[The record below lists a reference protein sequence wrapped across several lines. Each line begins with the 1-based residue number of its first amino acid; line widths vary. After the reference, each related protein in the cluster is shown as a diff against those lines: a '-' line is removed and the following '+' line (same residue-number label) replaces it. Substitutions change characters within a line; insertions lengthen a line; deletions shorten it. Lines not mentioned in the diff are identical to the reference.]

1 MGKYFIVLKISLFS
15 FYCFQDDEKEKKN
28 VTNMKKKYTE
38 KIRKK
43 NQLEKNM
50 KRKLKLTQMQCRM
63 MSSDIY
69 FILYMDKLSRKRSTN
84 PGL

>member
-1 MGKYFIVLKISLFS
+1 MR
-15 FYCFQDDEKEKKN
+15 KK
-28 VTNMKKKYTE
+28 KKCDKHEKKYTE

-69 FILYMDKLSRKRSTN
+69 FILYIK
-84 PGL
+84 

>member
-1 MGKYFIVLKISLFS
+1 MR
-15 FYCFQDDEKEKKN
+15 KK
-28 VTNMKKKYTE
+28 KKCDKHEKKYTE

-84 PGL
+84 HGL

>member
-1 MGKYFIVLKISLFS
+1 MR
-15 FYCFQDDEKEKKN
+15 KKKKCN
-28 VTNMKKKYTE
+28 KHEKKYTE

-84 PGL
+84 HGL

>member
-1 MGKYFIVLKISLFS
+1 MR
-15 FYCFQDDEKEKKN
+15 KK
-28 VTNMKKKYTE
+28 KKCDKHEKKYTE

-50 KRKLKLTQMQCRM
+50 KSELKLTQMQCRM

-69 FILYMDKLSRKRSTN
+69 FILYMDNLSRKQSKN
-84 PGL
+84 LGQ

>member
-1 MGKYFIVLKISLFS
+1 MR
-15 FYCFQDDEKEKKN
+15 KK
-28 VTNMKKKYTE
+28 KKCDKHEKKYTE

-50 KRKLKLTQMQCRM
+50 KSELKLTQMQCRM

-69 FILYMDKLSRKRSTN
+69 FILYMDNLSRKQSTN
-84 PGL
+84 LGQ

>member
-1 MGKYFIVLKISLFS
+1 MRKKKKYDKH
-15 FYCFQDDEKEKKN
+15 E
-28 VTNMKKKYTE
+28 KKYTE

-84 PGL
+84 HGL

>member
-1 MGKYFIVLKISLFS
+1 MRKKKKYDKH
-15 FYCFQDDEKEKKN
+15 E
-28 VTNMKKKYTE
+28 KKYTE

-63 MSSDIY
+63 MSFDIY
-69 FILYMDKLSRKRSTN
+69 FILYMDKLSRKQSTN